1 MFDWLFGKA
10 KITYLSVDEQS
21 RLSSAHIHVVGHALQ
36 HWQGEASM
44 LTALDSGELAV
55 RSSCRNGNCGAC
67 IAYLIKGE
75 VGYVKTVHFP
85 LEKNELLMCSCVPI
99 GDIEIALPL
108 HPIEPR
114 KRKRYSY

>member
-1 MFDWLFGKA
+1 VFDWLLGK
-10 KITYLSVDEQS
+10 KKVKLLSAQDTNKLLKASIKVDGQG
-21 RLSSAHIHVVGHALQ
+21 LYVWQ
-36 HWQGEASM
+36 HERS
-44 LTALDSGELAV
+44 LLDVLDKAGLPV

-108 HPIEPR
+108 HPIDPR
-114 KRKRYSY
+114 KRKRSSY